1 MGIVTQTIG
10 SQQYMAQK
18 ADLEYKIN
26 QINQAKLSLTN
37 SLNELMNVGTDLD
50 PDSLE
55 VKQLEERKAKLHQ
68 FEKQLDMKLNEY
80 QVQLQ
85 LVESNM
91 KALK

>member
-1 MGIVTQTIG
+1 MGIVTQSIG
-10 SQQYMAQK
+10 SQQYLAQK

-55 VKQLEERKAKLHQ
+55 LKQLEARKERLHQ
-68 FEKQLDMKLNEY
+68 FEKQLDMKLHEY
-80 QVQLQ
+80 QMQLS

-91 KALK
+91 KSLK